1 MRRGVLVVAFGGPRD
16 EDEVEEFLT
25 TLRGEPPPQSLV
37 QEVTERYRI
46 IGGSPF
52 YAILE
57 RIIQGMRRRIR
68 GVEISYGVLYGRPR
82 IEEAMEDLERE
93 GALEILIFPLSPYR
107 SPYWEE
113 ALKRAR
119 GKATELILELKLP
132 SPWSSHPEYVSLWA
146 TRIREELL
154 RLGRTPILFTA
165 HSVPE
170 GSSGD
175 YVMDLEGTIRAI
187 MGLLPDLPWRLGFHG
202 CRSGWIGPG
211 LKDALRDLKEGQGAQ
226 RVLVVPVGFV
236 CDHLETLYD
245 LDVELKDE
253 ADSQG
258 IILERIPC
266 LNASEDFLNFLVK
279 RVYEALK

>member
-1 MRRGVLVVAFGGPRD
+1 MRKGVLIVAFGGPRD
-16 EDEVEEFLT
+16 EGEVGEFLT
-25 TLRGEPPPQSLV
+25 ALRGKPPPQSLV
-37 QEVTERYRI
+37 QEVTERYRA

-68 GVEISYGVLYGRPR
+68 GVGVNYGVLYGRPK

-93 GALEILIFPLSPYR
+93 GALEILVFPISPYR
-107 SPYWEE
+107 SSYWEE

-119 GKATELILELKLP
+119 QKATELILELELP
-132 SPWSSHPEYVSLWA
+132 SPWSSHPEYVALWA
-146 TRIREELL
+146 ARIREELL
-154 RLGRTPILFTA
+154 RLGRAPILFTA

-170 GSSGD
+170 GSSD
-175 YVMDLEGTIRAI
+175 NYLMDLEGTIEAI
-187 MGLLPDLPWRLGFHG
+187 MDLIPNLPWRLGFHG
-202 CRSGWIGPG
+202 YRSGWIGPD
-211 LKDALRDLKEGQGAQ
+211 LKDALKDLKEGQGAQ

-245 LDVELKDE
+245 LDVELKEE

-279 RVYEALK
+279 RIYEALR